1 MEKNCCYYVT
11 RGHIVYFCCHVRP
24 TCKIGYSEIQ
34 AGKYEFQ
41 SPMERSKNHT
51 TVAAVM
57 TISISWT
64 VLTAGGLSGRDDPN
78 QRSRF
83 ISLWNFDVKLLNRFT
98 VGSNIPAA
106 CNMDDGLRLVGWSGS
121 VDSLAAAVS

>member
-1 MEKNCCYYVT
+1 
-11 RGHIVYFCCHVRP
+11 
-24 TCKIGYSEIQ
+24 
-34 AGKYEFQ
+34 
-41 SPMERSKNHT
+41 MERSKNHT